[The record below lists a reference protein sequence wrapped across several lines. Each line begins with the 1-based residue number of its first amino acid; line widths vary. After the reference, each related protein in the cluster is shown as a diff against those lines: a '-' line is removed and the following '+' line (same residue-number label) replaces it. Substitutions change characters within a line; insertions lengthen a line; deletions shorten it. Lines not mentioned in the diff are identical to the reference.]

1 MQGRKEDKG
10 RKNHCRIGVVME
22 IKISFLGIV
31 DNENLVKE
39 LTDIVAKYGGVCIE
53 IDTTPNIKDAD

>member
-1 MQGRKEDKG
+1 
-10 RKNHCRIGVVME
+10 ME

-39 LTDIVAKYGGVCIE
+39 LTDVVTKYGGVCIE

>member
-1 MQGRKEDKG
+1 MQRGKENKSG
-10 RKNHCRIGVVME
+10 KNYCGIGVFME

-31 DNENLVKE
+31 DHENLVKE
-39 LTDIVAKYGGVCIE
+39 LTDVVAKYGGVCIE

>member
-1 MQGRKEDKG
+1 
-10 RKNHCRIGVVME
+10 ME

-39 LTDIVAKYGGVCIE
+39 LTDVVEKYGGICIE
-53 IDTTPNIKDAD
+53 VETTPDIKDA

>member
-1 MQGRKEDKG
+1 
-10 RKNHCRIGVVME
+10 ME

-31 DNENLVKE
+31 NNENLVKE

-53 IDTTPNIKDAD
+53 IDTTPNMKDA